1 MFFASPIEKVSPVR
15 HWSIRCKGR
24 KMNKNLLLLV
34 EDNPL
39 DVALIKEY
47 LAARPPFLYD
57 LMEADSLRAA
67 LSLLAHHDFDV
78 VLLDLDL
85 PDSSGLDTARRV
97 ITEYAETAI
106 LVLADGENDAI
117 AQQAVRYGAEDY
129 LEKNLLSSALLCKS
143 IHYAIGRKRVL
154 QEKYDILSD
163 LVLALEKIDHLESL
177 LPICLGC
184 KKILHQDNHWMTLEE
199 YVHQAAGR
207 KVIRPLC
214 PDCRQDI
221 DNN

>member
-1 MFFASPIEKVSPVR
+1 
-15 HWSIRCKGR
+15 
-24 KMNKNLLLLV
+24 MNKNLLLLV

-39 DVALIKEY
+39 DALLIKEY
-47 LAARPPFLYD
+47 LAEKPLFRYD

-78 VLLDLDL
+78 VLLDLGL

-106 LVLADGENDAI
+106 LVLADAENDAI

-129 LEKNLLSSALLCKS
+129 LEKKLLSSALLFKS
-143 IHYAIGRKRVL
+143 IHYAIGRKRVV

-163 LVLALEKIDHLESL
+163 LVLALEKIEHLESL

-184 KKILHQDNHWMTLEE
+184 KKILHEDKYWMNLEE
-199 YVHQAAGR
+199 YIHQAASR
-207 KVIRPLC
+207 KVIRPIC
-214 PDCRQDI
+214 PDCREDI
-221 DNN
+221 ENN

>member
-1 MFFASPIEKVSPVR
+1 
-15 HWSIRCKGR
+15 
-24 KMNKNLLLLV
+24 MNRNLLLLV

-47 LAARPPFLYD
+47 LAEKPPFQYD

-78 VLLDLDL
+78 VLLDLGL

-106 LVLADGENDAI
+106 LVLADAENDPI

-129 LEKNLLSSALLCKS
+129 LEKNLLSSTLLCKS
-143 IHYAIGRKRVL
+143 IHYAIGRKRVI

-163 LVLALEKIDHLESL
+163 LVLALEKIEHLENL

-184 KKILHQDNHWMTLEE
+184 KRILHEDNHWMNLED
-199 YVHQAAGR
+199 YAHQVANR
-207 KVIRPLC
+207 KVIRPIC
-214 PDCRQDI
+214 PDCREDI
-221 DNN
+221 ENN

>member
-1 MFFASPIEKVSPVR
+1 
-15 HWSIRCKGR
+15 
-24 KMNKNLLLLV
+24 MNKNLLLLV

-47 LAARPPFLYD
+47 LAEKPPFQYD

-78 VLLDLDL
+78 VLLELGL

-106 LVLADGENDAI
+106 LVLADAENDAI

-129 LEKNLLSSALLCKS
+129 LEKKRLSSTLLYKS

-163 LVLALEKIDHLESL
+163 LILALEKIEHLESL

-184 KKILHQDNHWMTLEE
+184 KKILHDDNHWMTLEE
-199 YVHQAAGR
+199 YVHRAASR
-207 KVIRPLC
+207 KAIRPIC
-214 PDCRQDI
+214 PDCREDI
-221 DNN
+221 ENN

>member
-1 MFFASPIEKVSPVR
+1 
-15 HWSIRCKGR
+15 
-24 KMNKNLLLLV
+24 MNKNLLLV

-39 DVALIKEY
+39 DVVRIKEY
-47 LAARPPFLYD
+47 LADTPLFQYD
-57 LMEADSLRAA
+57 LMEADSLRTA
-67 LSLLAHHDFDV
+67 LSLLAHHNFDV

-106 LVLADGENDAI
+106 LVLADVENDAM

-129 LEKNLLSSALLCKS
+129 LEKKLLSSTLLFKS
-143 IHYAIGRKRVL
+143 IHYAVGRKRVL

-163 LVLALEKIDHLESL
+163 LVLALEKIEQLESL

-184 KKILHQDNHWMTLEE
+184 KKILLEDNTWLSLEE
-199 YVHQAAGR
+199 YSHRAAGR
-207 KVIRPLC
+207 KVFRPIC
-214 PDCRQDI
+214 PDCRD
-221 DNN
+221 DMAKGNNRDFL